1 MSRTRKRSPRIVGL
15 GDLVL
20 DLITEVGLPIVPGQ
34 HRETP
39 PIRPE
44 PGGGCN
50 FLIAGAHL
58 GAHMSAVGVVGDDVF
73 GRLVVEGLKAEEVD
87 TSAIFCAPGSTSAVV
102 YDLIDPR
109 TRLHTFVGSLA
120 AGDPMPFSTA
130 ARQQIEQAD
139 AVFLQGYTLLERQLP
154 GLVDEALALAR
165 QLGKPL
171 YFDVGPPAAAVP
183 EERLRAVLA
192 QMDVI
197 MMTADEIEI
206 VAPAMDEQEACAA
219 LFALGISAIVI
230 KRGGQGCSICT
241 PEAHFQA
248 PGLPVTVVDTV
259 GAGDCFNAAF
269 VYGRCTGMSWQRAA
283 ELANGMG
290 AACVQ
295 KVAAGRNAPTR
306 AEVAAALSTHG
317 YSWSF

>member
-1 MSRTRKRSPRIVGL
+1 MVEHMPRIIGL

-20 DLITEVGLPIVPGQ
+20 DLITEVPLPIVPGR

-39 PIRPE
+39 PIHPE

-73 GRLVVEGLKAEEVD
+73 GRLIVEGLQGEGVD
-87 TSAIFCAPGSTSAVV
+87 TSAVFCAPGSTSAVV
-102 YDLIDPR
+102 YDLIDPE
-109 TRLHTFVGSLA
+109 TRLHTFVGSFA
-120 AGDPMPFSTA
+120 DGAPMLFGEA
-130 ARQQIEQAD
+130 ARQRIEGAD

-154 GLVDEALALAR
+154 GMIDAALALAR
-165 QLGKPL
+165 QQNKPL
-171 YFDVGPPAAAVP
+171 YFDVGPPSKAVP
-183 EERLRAVLA
+183 KDRLHAVLG
-192 QMDVI
+192 QMSVI
-197 MMTADEIEI
+197 MLTSDEMDII
-206 VAPAMDEQEACAA
+206 APGMDEDEACAA
-219 LFALGISAIVI
+219 LFAQGVATVVV
-230 KRGGQGCSICT
+230 KRGGQGCSVFT
-241 PEAHFQA
+241 QDARFDA
-248 PGLPVTVVDTV
+248 TGLSVQVVDTV

-269 VYGRCTGMSWQRAA
+269 IYGRCTGLDLRRAA

-306 AEVAAALSTHG
+306 DEVAAVLKAHG
-317 YSWSF
+317 YDWSF